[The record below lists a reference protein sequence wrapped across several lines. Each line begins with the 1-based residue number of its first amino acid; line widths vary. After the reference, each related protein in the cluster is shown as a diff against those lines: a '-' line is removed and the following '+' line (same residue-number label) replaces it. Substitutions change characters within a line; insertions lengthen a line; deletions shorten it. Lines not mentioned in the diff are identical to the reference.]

1 MEEAFLR
8 FPHLSETIF
17 DLLDNK
23 SLAASKEVSK
33 SWYFYLDSQKFL
45 QTRIIKANKIKLIKG
60 QLILKYFFG
69 FNVLTKVPTFFFKDF
84 CPSLEKVDEPK
95 KNKRPFIFLNI
106 EKIFN

>member
-45 QTRIIKANKIKLIKG
+45 QARISKANKVKLIKG
-60 QLILKYFFG
+60 QLILKYCFVFDQTTNNLIEESLYFG
-69 FNVLTKVPTFFFKDF
+69 Q
-84 CPSLEKVDEPK
+84 
-95 KNKRPFIFLNI
+95 NI
-106 EKIFN
+106 ETKKIFQN